1 MEHLQKKRKR
11 QKNVSKYLTDREVE
25 ISQLL
30 MRGST
35 NREISKKFDI
45 SYDTTKNHLK
55 KIFSKTGTSSR
66 AEFVIKVF
74 RTILESR

>member
-1 MEHLQKKRKR
+1 MENFPKKRKR

-25 ISQLL
+25 ISKLL

-55 KIFSKTGTSSR
+55 NIFSKTGISSR
-66 AEFVIKVF
+66 AEFTIKVF